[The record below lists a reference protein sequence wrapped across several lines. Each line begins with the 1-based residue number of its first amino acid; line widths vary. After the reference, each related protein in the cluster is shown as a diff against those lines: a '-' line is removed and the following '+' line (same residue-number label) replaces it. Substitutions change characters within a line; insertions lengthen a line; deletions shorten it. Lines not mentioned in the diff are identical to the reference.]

1 MIGIFSAAMRNLVWI
16 PIIFAACA
24 NPRGGVNDNVDASG
38 GGGDAS
44 GDQQGCGGL
53 QNCFSVYAHSDD
65 TLYLVDLNAK
75 TLVTLGK
82 FNAPDSDVITD
93 LAVAPDNTIW
103 VISNTAIYTASAVDG
118 HTTKVGALGD
128 CGTKGVALTMTPSGQ
143 MWTGDFSGS
152 LCQIDITV
160 MPPVV
165 KPPITMGSGMALS
178 GDLVA
183 IDDGTV
189 FGTAYKLSDNSGQG
203 TQNSNVLVKIDLM
216 TGAVTQ
222 MGATG
227 FPKLFGTSFAENSV
241 IGFTHDQTGH
251 VVKIDPTTGA
261 STMFATFTDPTTH
274 QPISFAGAGVNS
286 LVNIIE

>member
-1 MIGIFSAAMRNLVWI
+1 MGKLHWI
-16 PIIFAACA
+16 PIILAAACGPS
-24 NPRGGVNDNVDASG
+24 NRDGNGGGADAPG
-38 GGGDAS
+38 GGGDG

-82 FNAPDSDVITD
+82 FNTPNNDVITD
-93 LAVAPDNTIW
+93 LAVASDNTIW
-103 VISNTAIYTASAVDG
+103 VISNTSIYTASSTDG
-118 HTTKVGALGD
+118 HTTKVGALGA

-143 MWTGDFSGS
+143 LWTGDFSGS
-152 LCQIDITV
+152 LCQIDISV

-189 FGTAYKLSDNSGQG
+189 FGTAYKLSDPANMG
-203 TQNSNVLVKIDLM
+203 TQMSNVLVKIDLG

-222 MGATG
+222 VGATG

-261 STMFATFTDPTTH
+261 STMFATFMDPTTND
-274 QPISFAGAGVNS
+274 PISFAGAGVNS
-286 LVNIIE
+286 LVSIVE